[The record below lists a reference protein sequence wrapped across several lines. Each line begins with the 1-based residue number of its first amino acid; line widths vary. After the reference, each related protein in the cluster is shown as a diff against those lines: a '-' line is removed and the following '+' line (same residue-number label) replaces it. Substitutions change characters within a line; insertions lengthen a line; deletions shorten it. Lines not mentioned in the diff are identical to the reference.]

1 MNRNK
6 QLTINLVSSILA
18 FIINM
23 GISFFLTPYITK
35 NIGVEAYGFVSLGT
49 QFINYASLVTIALN
63 SMAGRFITIEIH
75 RENWETANKYFNSV
89 LLSNVIVAGLLL
101 IPSILVVTFLDRIV
115 NIPVELLT
123 DVKLLFAFLF
133 LNYLISIVVS
143 SFGVSTFAT
152 NKLYLKSLREIE
164 SRILKAVLLI
174 LLFVLLE
181 PAVSY
186 VGLTAVIVI
195 LYVSFFNIYYTRK
208 FLPKLKLDKAYFE
221 VKAVFELI
229 SSGIWNTVIQVGQIL
244 LQGLDLLIANIF
256 ISASIMGTLALSKTI
271 PTLIV
276 TLVGVIAS
284 VFIPDF
290 TILYS
295 KEKTDELVKSI
306 KQSMKILGIIINIPI
321 AVLVVFGEDFYR
333 LWVPNQDPKLLQV
346 LSIIAILTL
355 VISGPIN
362 SLYGV
367 FTVTNRLKTNALV
380 LVLTGVVNV
389 VVVFVLLKS
398 TNLGIYAIAGVS
410 TVLGII
416 RNLVFTAPYGAKY
429 LGLKWTTFYPEVVKS
444 VIAFCFIT
452 ALGLLVD
459 SIISVNSWISFFSVA
474 AITGVLGLLLNSMII
489 LKKQERIFLV
499 NLILRRIKNGK

>member
-1 MNRNK
+1 MSRNK
-6 QLTINLVSSILA
+6 QITINLVTSILA

-35 NIGVEAYGFVSLGT
+35 NIGIEAYGFISLGS
-49 QFINYASLVTIALN
+49 QFINYASLVSIALN

-75 RENWETANKYFNSV
+75 RENWEAANKYFNSV
-89 LLSNVIVAGLLL
+89 LLSNIIVAVALLT
-101 IPSILVVTFLDRIV
+101 PSALVVAYLDKIV
-115 NIPVELLT
+115 DVPVDLLT

-143 SFGVSTFAT
+143 SLGVSTFAT
-152 NKLYLKSLREIE
+152 NKLYLKSLREME
-164 SRILKAVLLI
+164 SRVLKAVMLI

-181 PAVSY
+181 PAVFY
-186 VGLTAVIVI
+186 VGFTAVAVV
-195 LYVSFFNIYYTRK
+195 LYVAFFNIYYTRK
-208 FLPKLKLDKAYFE
+208 FLPKLKLNKAYFE
-221 VKAVFELI
+221 IKAVFELI
-229 SSGIWNTVIQVGQIL
+229 SSGIWNVIIQVGQIL

-256 ISASIMGTLALSKTI
+256 ISVSAMGTLALSKTL
-271 PTLIV
+271 PTLII

-306 KQSMKILGIIINIPI
+306 KRSMKILGIVINIPI

-333 LWVPNQDPKLLQV
+333 LWVPNQDPKHLQI
-346 LSIIAILTL
+346 LSIIAILIL

-367 FTVTNRLKTNALV
+367 FTVTNKLKANA
-380 LVLTGVVNV
+380 
-389 VVVFVLLKS
+389 FVLLLTGFVNVIVVYTLLRV

-410 TVLGII
+410 TVVGII

-444 VIAFCFIT
+444 VIAFCFII
-452 ALGLLVD
+452 ALGLVVD
-459 SIISVNSWISFFSVA
+459 SIINVNSWISFFCVA
-474 AITGVLGLLLNSMII
+474 VITGVLGLLLNSTII
-489 LKKQERIFLV
+489 LKKQERIY
-499 NLILRRIKNGK
+499 LIKLIFGRIKNER